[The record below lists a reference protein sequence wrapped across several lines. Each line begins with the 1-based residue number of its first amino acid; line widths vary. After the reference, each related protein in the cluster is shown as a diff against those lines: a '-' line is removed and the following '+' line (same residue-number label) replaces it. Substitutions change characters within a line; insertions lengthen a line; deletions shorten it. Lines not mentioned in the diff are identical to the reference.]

1 MYASPVPLDRML
13 FTMVDPHRG
22 HEVAYNRWYERDH
35 FYGGCMIGPGWFAA
49 QRWAAPRR
57 LKDLRFPTES
67 PVADPVDAG
76 SLLSVY
82 WMTAD
87 DPDLSW
93 ATQQVRWLY
102 AHGRGFT
109 ERTLVHS
116 GIYQYLGTTH
126 RDPDGVPVE
135 LAFDHGYPGLGV
147 VVVEPVAGTT
157 RDELRASLDVDAAG
171 LFADDARV
179 DMVASFG
186 VLDTDVARVRDA
198 PPTPPLSAAVS
209 DAPPAPPA
217 PGQPG
222 GVSIGS
228 RGGSDERIVQ
238 LAFIEG
244 APHDTW
250 DAFRDYATAIEQRG
264 RGTVTFAAPFFA
276 TVVGTDTYTDE
287 LW

>member
-1 MYASPVPLDRML
+1 MHEAPVPLDRML
-13 FTMVDPHRG
+13 FTMDDPHRG
-22 HEVAYNRWYERDH
+22 YEAAYNRWYERDH
-35 FYGGCMIGPGWFAA
+35 FYAGCLIGPGWFAG

-57 LKDLRFPTES
+57 LKDLRFPAIG

-76 SLLSVY
+76 SLLSIY

-87 DPDLSW
+87 DPDLTW

-102 AHGRGFT
+102 ANGRGFA

-116 GIYQYLGTTH
+116 GIYRYLGSAH

-135 LAFDHGYPGLGV
+135 LAFDHHYPGLGV
-147 VVVEPVAGTT
+147 VVVEPVTGTT
-157 RDELRASLDVDAAG
+157 RDELRASLDAAADA
-171 LFADDARV
+171 LFAVDARV

-186 VLDTDVARVRDA
+186 VLDTEAARVRDA
-198 PPTPPLSAAVS
+198 PSAS
-209 DAPPAPPA
+209 DTPPA

-228 RGGSDERIVQ
+228 TGGSDERIVQ

-244 APHDTW
+244 APDDAW
-250 DAFRDYATAIEQRG
+250 DAFRDYATAIEQTG